1 MEEFDWFINWNIF
14 QQITL
19 TPPLERAQRKLG
31 DLQDFMGNLTYIRG
45 MSHGICYG
53 YSIPVWIYHAW
64 LCASD
69 FNEILRSSEKEC
81 GSSWS
86 QAQMQIYREAIDKC
100 GFLDLGFTGSQFTWQ
115 KHFVAGHSVWEML
128 DHGFVTN
135 DWLLQFVESKVHH
148 LSCNTSDHSPLWMV
162 PRNWKIFVSLNH
174 STLKKCGSLTEDV
187 LKQWKPCCLVLTMMV
202 QLFG

>member
-1 MEEFDWFINWNIF
+1 MEIYRVLWEPDIHERHESWNLLWLLN
-14 QQITL
+14 TR
-19 TPPLERAQRKLG
+19 E
-31 DLQDFMGNLTYIRG
+31 NL
-45 MSHGICYG
+45 
-53 YSIPVWIYHAW
+53 PW

-69 FNEILRSSEKEC
+69 FNEILRSSKKEC

-100 GFLDLGFTGSQFTWQ
+100 GFVDLGFTGSQFTWQ

-162 PRNWKIFVSLNH
+162 PRNWNLFVSLNH
-174 STLKKCGSLTEDV
+174 STLKKCGSFDRRCTKTVEAVWSSVDYDGLAIRIVHKIEKCSKA
-187 LKQWKPCCLVLTMMV
+187 LSSWN
-202 QLFG
+202 

>member
-1 MEEFDWFINWNIF
+1 
-14 QQITL
+14 
-19 TPPLERAQRKLG
+19 
-31 DLQDFMGNLTYIRG
+31 
-45 MSHGICYG
+45 
-53 YSIPVWIYHAW
+53 
-64 LCASD
+64 
-69 FNEILRSSEKEC
+69 
-81 GSSWS
+81 
-86 QAQMQIYREAIDKC
+86 MQIYREAIDKC
-100 GFLDLGFTGSQFTWQ
+100 GFLDLGFTGSQFAWQ

-202 QLFG
+202 QLFGQFTKLKSVAKLCVLGIENAVEILEEVLRKKKKKKEAHKLRGQL

>member
-1 MEEFDWFINWNIF
+1 
-14 QQITL
+14 
-19 TPPLERAQRKLG
+19 
-31 DLQDFMGNLTYIRG
+31 
-45 MSHGICYG
+45 
-53 YSIPVWIYHAW
+53 
-64 LCASD
+64 
-69 FNEILRSSEKEC
+69 
-81 GSSWS
+81 
-86 QAQMQIYREAIDKC
+86 MQIYREAIDKC

-187 LKQWKPCCLVLTMMV
+187 LKRWKPCGLVLTMMV
-202 QLFG
+202 